1 MKRRL
6 NQYSGKLSA
15 KQIAEGMNAAREN
28 AKRLVA
34 DARLLHDNGRHASAL
49 ALAILSIEEVGKEN
63 ILRGIALAS
72 NESDLK
78 SGWRHYRSHTKKN
91 AHWLLLNLVKSGAG
105 FPTDFA
111 VLFDENAEHPQLL
124 ENAKQVSFYTDCLGN
139 SHWSVPEEVV
149 DGDLALVIIEM
160 AGIQT
165 QTREITE
172 EEIEL
177 WIQYLKPHRKG
188 TNAEREAAL
197 LEWDKEVRRRGIV
210 GGTDTMEE
218 FFREG
223 IKVPPNNSP
232 HA

>member
-1 MKRRL
+1 MPSGSWQTHVCSTIMVVMQAHLHLQSYPSKRWVR
-6 NQYSGKLSA
+6 
-15 KQIAEGMNAAREN
+15 
-28 AKRLVA
+28 
-34 DARLLHDNGRHASAL
+34 
-49 ALAILSIEEVGKEN
+49 EN

-78 SGWRHYRSHTKKN
+78 SGWRHYRSHIKKN
-91 AHWLLLNLVKSGAG
+91 AHWLLLKVKSGAR

-111 VLFDENAEHPQLL
+111 ILFDENAEHPQLL
-124 ENAKQVSFYTDCLGN
+124 ENPKQVSFYTDCLG
-139 SHWSVPEEVV
+139 SHWSVPQEVI
-149 DGDLALVIIEM
+149 DGDLALMIIKM
-160 AGIQT
+160 ADIHT

-177 WIQYLKPHRKG
+177 WIQYLKPHWKG

-210 GGTDTMEE
+210 GGRDTMEE

-232 HA
+232 HV